1 MNMHS
6 NFAFIFFIQNRLKRK
21 NVFQIGHL
29 DQKFYDHFWVDD
41 SAFIAI
47 YRYIWKM
54 RDTLAR

>member
-29 DQKFYDHFWVDD
+29 DQKFYDPFWVDD
-41 SAFIAI
+41 SAFIGI
-47 YRYIWKM
+47 YGK
-54 RDTLAR
+54 